1 MREYAARSHLRA
13 LPKAGAT
20 LWRTSTAMRRVCLFL
35 LLTAFHSGAS
45 AQVPDQPNFIVI
57 FADDQGWGDLGVY
70 GHPDIRTP
78 HIDRMAREG
87 IRFTSFYAAPFCGPS
102 RAALMTGSYPPR
114 ASLAFNH
121 GPRASTGIHPD
132 EITVAELLSERG
144 YATRMIGKWHLGDAP
159 EYLPHRH
166 GFDSWF
172 GIPFSNDM
180 WRYHPVM
187 PVREPEDE
195 RMVSARQRADMTG
208 FAGRGSYYD
217 LDRGQGFPHPLP
229 LMRDDEVVDED
240 PDQRRLTTMYTEL
253 ALEFIEE
260 HSSEPFFLYLPH
272 AMPHVPLFV
281 SNQRWGRSLRGR
293 YGDVIEELDWSV
305 GQILDKLRE
314 LAIDRRT
321 MVVYTSDNG
330 PWLQYGIDA
339 GSAGPLKL
347 GKGTTWE
354 GGMRVPGIFWM
365 PGSIPEG
372 RVSSA
377 VAANMDLLPTFA
389 GLAGAEPPADR
400 VLDGRDLWPLLSG
413 ATDESPHE
421 YFYYFAGSAPGN
433 PIRLQGVRKG
443 RHKLRIG
450 RSGSGELEA
459 RGLYDLLADAGE
471 EFDIRDRHAALA
483 QSLLEQAGRFL
494 SELEAGVRPLGGR

>member
-1 MREYAARSHLRA
+1 MRSKI
-13 LPKAGAT
+13 P
-20 LWRTSTAMRRVCLFL
+20 MFL
-35 LLTAFHSGAS
+35 LAVLPLLV
-45 AQVPDQPNFIVI
+45 QVSEGVAAPPERPNFIVL

-87 IRFTSFYAAPFCGPS
+87 ARFTSFYAAPFCGPS

-114 ASLAFNH
+114 LSLDFNH
-121 GPRASTGIHPD
+121 GPKASTGIHPD
-132 EITVAELLSERG
+132 EITVAELLRERG
-144 YATRMIGKWHLGDAP
+144 YATQMIGKWHLGDAP
-159 EYLPHRH
+159 EFLPHRH

-195 RMVSARQRADMTG
+195 RMISARERADLTG
-208 FAGRGSYYD
+208 FAGKGTHYD
-217 LDRGQGFPHPLP
+217 LEKGQGFPHPLP
-229 LMRDDEVVDED
+229 LMRDDEVVEVD
-240 PDQRRLTTMYTEL
+240 PDQRSLTTAYTEL

-260 HSSEPFFLYLPH
+260 HRDGPFFLYLPY

-281 SNQRWGRSLRGR
+281 SNRRWGKSLRGR

-305 GQILDKLRE
+305 GRILDKLGD
-314 LAIDRRT
+314 LGIDRNT
-321 MVVYTSDNG
+321 LVVYTSDNG

-339 GSAGPLKL
+339 GSAGPFRL
-347 GKGTTWE
+347 GKSTTWE

-365 PGSIPEG
+365 PGSIPGG
-372 RVSSA
+372 RVTSA

-389 GLAGAEPPADR
+389 GLAGSDLPDDR

-413 ATDESPHE
+413 ASEESPHD
-421 YFYYFAGSAPGN
+421 YFYFFHGSRTGAPTRMEG
-433 PIRLQGVRKG
+433 IRNG
-443 RHKLRIG
+443 RYKLRL
-450 RSGSGELEA
+450 RSAGSGELEA
-459 RGLYDLLADAGE
+459 LQLYDLLADAGE
-471 EFDIRDRHAALA
+471 KFDIRERHPALVGKLLARA
-483 QSLLEQAGRFL
+483 QAFL
-494 SELEAGVRPLGGR
+494 ADLEADTRPLGSL

>member
-1 MREYAARSHLRA
+1 MV
-13 LPKAGAT
+13 T
-20 LWRTSTAMRRVCLFL
+20 
-35 LLTAFHSGAS
+35 AS
-45 AQVPDQPNFIVI
+45 APVPETPNFIVL

-87 IRFTSFYAAPFCGPS
+87 MRFTSFYAAPFCGPS

-114 ASLAFNH
+114 LSLAFNH
-121 GPRASTGIHPD
+121 GPKASTGIHPD
-132 EITVAELLSERG
+132 EVTVAELLQQRG

-195 RMVSARQRADMTG
+195 RMISARERADMTG
-208 FAGRGSYYD
+208 FAGKGRYYD
-217 LDRGQGFPHPLP
+217 LERGQGFPHPLP
-229 LMRDDEVVDED
+229 LMSDDEVVEVD
-240 PDQRRLTTMYTEL
+240 PDQRRLTTLYTEQ

-260 HSSEPFFLYLPH
+260 NRNQPFFLYLPH

-281 SNQRWGRSLRGR
+281 SNQRWGKSLRGR

-305 GQILDKLRE
+305 GQILGKLRE
-314 LAIDRRT
+314 LELERRT
-321 MVVYTSDNG
+321 LVVYTSDNG
-330 PWLQYGIDA
+330 PWLEYGIDA
-339 GSAGPLKL
+339 GSAGPFRS

-365 PGSIPEG
+365 PGSIPAG

-389 GLAGAEPPADR
+389 RLAGAEPPTDR
-400 VLDGRDLWPLLSG
+400 VIDGRDLWPLLSG
-413 ATDESPHE
+413 VTRESPHAH
-421 YFYYFAGSAPGN
+421 FYYFAGSAPGT
-433 PIRLQGVRKG
+433 PVRLRGIRKG
-443 RHKLRIG
+443 RHKLRLG
-450 RSGSGELEA
+450 RTASGDFEALELH
-459 RGLYDLLADAGE
+459 DLLADPGE
-471 EFDIRDRHAALA
+471 RFDVRERHPALVEELLA
-483 QSLLEQAGRFL
+483 QATTFAGDLE
-494 SELEAGVRPLGGR
+494 ENTRPLGGQ